1 MLTST
6 LVPKTLYPSLW
17 CVSQLAR
24 AQTQCI
30 DEGHSALSMRLPG
43 GGWPTG
49 ALVDLLLQQDGIG
62 EMRLLGPALASVE
75 KRRIVLLN
83 PPHPPQALALATLGL
98 TPEHV
103 IWLRAR

>member
-6 LVPKTLYPSLW
+6 LVPETLYPSLW